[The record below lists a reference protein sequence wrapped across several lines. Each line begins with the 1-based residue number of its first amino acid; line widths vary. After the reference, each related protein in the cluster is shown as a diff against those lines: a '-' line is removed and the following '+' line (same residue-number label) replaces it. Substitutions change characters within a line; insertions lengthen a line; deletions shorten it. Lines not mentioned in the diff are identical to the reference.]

1 MKKSIVL
8 LITLLFISAISLL
21 VFKNLSSGE
30 IYLSSVNKE
39 HNNTQVILLIK
50 NAQEELLSYFS
61 KDERYDSFISKKEEL
76 SLPFHIKG
84 IDFSLTLSK
93 YNKEININDFSLSDK
108 KKKKLF
114 LQKIEIIFNEN
125 NGEINIFKDV
135 VNSYFLRYKITKEN
149 PIINSKQVNN
159 IMSDYLQKTYRKEA
173 NELIEK
179 IGFLPI
185 TFRESE
191 KKQNNNIQY
200 ILCTLDFKINKQE
213 YRSHFILDIEKKT
226 NNTGV
231 IDFAFTFK

>member
-39 HNNTQVILLIK
+39 HNNTQVILLTK

-191 KKQNNNIQY
+191 KKQNNNIKY

>member
-61 KDERYDSFISKKEEL
+61 KEERYDSFISKKEEL

-114 LQKIEIIFNEN
+114 LKKIEIIFNEN
-125 NGEINIFKDV
+125 K
-135 VNSYFLRYKITKEN
+135 RW
-149 PIINSKQVNN
+149 
-159 IMSDYLQKTYRKEA
+159 
-173 NELIEK
+173 
-179 IGFLPI
+179 
-185 TFRESE
+185 
-191 KKQNNNIQY
+191 
-200 ILCTLDFKINKQE
+200 
-213 YRSHFILDIEKKT
+213 
-226 NNTGV
+226 
-231 IDFAFTFK
+231 